1 MIGKENRIHIA
12 IFGRRNNGKSS
23 FINAITGQN
32 IAIVSDVPGT
42 TTDPVKK
49 SIEIKGIGP
58 VVLIDTAGTDDLGEL
73 GIRRVQKSLSVIN
86 QIDVAVLIITDNQFE
101 MPEINLLSEFKERN
115 IPFILLYNKTDLF
128 PPTEEFLTDIYK
140 RTGKKPLL
148 FSCISPDIQ
157 LFTNEISAIL
167 NDRAPIDKDLFK
179 GIVKHNDLVLL
190 VTPIDSA
197 APEGR
202 IILPQVQAI
211 RNILDHNAINIVC
224 KETELETVLKEY
236 KIRPNLIVTDSQVFN
251 YVNKIV
257 PADIPL
263 TSFSIVLAKLKGN
276 FDKYI
281 EGTPHIDKL
290 KDNDKIL
297 ILESCTHHATC
308 EDIGRVKI
316 PNMLK
321 KHTGKTLHF
330 TFVAGLDELPDNI
343 NDFAMVIQ
351 CGGCVVTKKQ
361 LENRLRKAID
371 ANIPVSNYGLTIAYI
386 TGIFNRAIKTM
397 NHGK

>member
-1 MIGKENRIHIA
+1 MIGKENRTHIA

-23 FINAITGQN
+23 FINAITGQD

-73 GIRRVQKSLSVIN
+73 GIRRVQKSLSVID

-101 MPEINLLSEFKERN
+101 MPEKILVDEFKERN
-115 IPFILLYNKTDLF
+115 IPYLLLYNKTDIY
-128 PPTEEFLTDIYK
+128 PPTEEFLANLFEK
-140 RTGKKPLL
+140 TGKKPLL
-148 FSCISPDIQ
+148 FSCLSPDIQ
-157 LFTNEISAIL
+157 LFTSEISSIL
-167 NDRAPIDKDLFK
+167 NPKEQTDKDLFK
-179 GIVKHNDLVLL
+179 GIVKHRDLVLL

-236 KIRPNLIVTDSQVFN
+236 KIRPSIIVTDSQVFN

-281 EGTPHIDKL
+281 EGTPYIDKL
-290 KDNDKIL
+290 KDGDKVL

-316 PNMLK
+316 PALLQ
-321 KHTGKTLHF
+321 KHTGKTLYF
-330 TFVAGLDELPDNI
+330 KFIAGLDDLPDNI
-343 NDFAMVIQ
+343 SDYAMVIQ

-361 LENRLRKAID
+361 LENRLRKAIN
-371 ANIPVSNYGLTIAYI
+371 ANIPVSNYGLTLAYI
-386 TGIFNRAIKTM
+386 TGIYDRAIKTM

>member
-115 IPFILLYNKTDLF
+115 IPCILLYNKTDLF

-236 KIRPNLIVTDSQVFN
+236 KIRPSLIVTDSQVFN